1 MAKKTKRAAKKTTAK
16 RGKRRPWTPADV
28 KELKGHS
35 RSKTP
40 VATISRMTKRTS
52 GALRQKALELGL
64 PLGHRR

>member
-1 MAKKTKRAAKKTTAK
+1 MAKKGTGAAKKMDG
-16 RGKRRPWTPADV
+16 RRKRRAWT
-28 KELKGHS
+28 KQHEQELRAHS

-40 VATISRMTKRTS
+40 VARISKLTKRTP

>member
-1 MAKKTKRAAKKTTAK
+1 MAKKSGRTAKKMDGRRK
-16 RGKRRPWTPADV
+16 RHAWT
-28 KELKGHS
+28 KQHEQELRAHS

-40 VATISRMTKRTS
+40 VARISKLTKRTP